1 MIIHVGNLKELTKI
15 LLELISDYRKVTE
28 YKVNIQNS
36 TAFLYTGNEQV
47 ELEIKNMLPF
57 TLALPKVKHLRIV
70 LTKYVQNLCE
80 ENEKTLMKET
90 KEELNN

>member
-36 TAFLYTGNEQV
+36 TAFIYTGNEQV
-47 ELEIKNMLPF
+47 ELEIKICY
-57 TLALPKVKHLRIV
+57 HLH
-70 LTKYVQNLCE
+70 
-80 ENEKTLMKET
+80 
-90 KEELNN
+90 